1 MGHTRALHTLVRFLD
16 ALMQAVAF
24 QTSADKHHDKRHQQF
39 HLVDV
44 TQCGVFGNGEQ
55 FLHRLRSG
63 EETTDEKQQR
73 RHYERSEIF
82 GAVQT
87 ERMIAVRLMLGEA
100 TACHEHDF
108 VGTVG
113 DGMHRFRKHR
123 GRSGKERRSEL
134 GDGHTNVGS
143 ERRFYGRSLMFCL
156 LLANIVRIA
165 RTTVVGIL
173 RFVHCLS
180 ISFWS

>member
-1 MGHTRALHTLVRFLD
+1 
-16 ALMQAVAF
+16 
-24 QTSADKHHDKRHQQF
+24 
-39 HLVDV
+39 
-44 TQCGVFGNGEQ
+44 
-55 FLHRLRSG
+55 
-63 EETTDEKQQR
+63 
-73 RHYERSEIF
+73 
-82 GAVQT
+82 
-87 ERMIAVRLMLGEA
+87 MIAVRLMLGEA

-113 DGMHRFRKHR
+113 DGMHRFGKHR